1 MDGEWKCTAS
11 WKVSSVSM
19 VTLKATD
26 MYGIGKFEGE
36 MVDCI
41 ASLKARVECIAS
53 LKACREVYPHFE
65 GKMPCMP

>member
-1 MDGEWKCTAS
+1 
-11 WKVSSVSM
+11 
-19 VTLKATD
+19 

-53 LKACREVYPHFE
+53 LKTCREVYAHFE
-65 GKMPCMP
+65 GKMQCMP